1 MIAALPIS
9 MTATFSGPH
18 PAARPVTEFRDVS
31 FRTTAGASGRLVP
44 GGISFG
50 PAGAGGGDAG
60 APADAVATYSP
71 MPIRASSPMGMGTK
85 VAIFGGVLAVVGVAV
100 AVAFR

>member
-1 MIAALPIS
+1 MIAALP
-9 MTATFSGPH
+9 MTATFSGPQGV
-18 PAARPVTEFRDVS
+18 RPVTEFRDVS
-31 FRTTAGASGRLVP
+31 FRAAGASSGGRLVP